1 MKKQYWLEA
10 IVDTGIG
17 LIINL
22 PINFLVIAFCFQQ
35 EFTAAQTTIF
45 ATIIFTIIAIF
56 RKVGVRRA
64 FDKKSE
70 K

>member
-1 MKKQYWLEA
+1 LKKQYWLEA

-22 PINFLVIAFCFQQ
+22 PLNFLVIAFCFEQ

-45 ATIIFTIIAIF
+45 ATIVFTLIAIF

-64 FDKKSE
+64 FDKNE
-70 K
+70 HR

>member
-1 MKKQYWLEA
+1 MNKQHWLEA

-22 PINFLVIAFCFQQ
+22 PINFLVIAFCYDQ
-35 EFTAAQTTIF
+35 EFTASQTTIF
-45 ATIIFTIIAIF
+45 ATVVFTVIAIF

-64 FDKKSE
+64 FDKKSA

>member
-10 IVDTGIG
+10 IVDTGVG

-22 PINFLVIAFCFQQ
+22 PINFLVIAFCFNQ
-35 EFTAAQTTIF
+35 EFTAAQTTVF
-45 ATIIFTIIAIF
+45 ATVIFTVIAIF
-56 RKVGVRRA
+56 RKVGVRKA
-64 FDKKSE
+64 FDNKNE